1 MSHDD
6 FAVEPVPG
14 LPETPPKG
22 EVILWQGRPETWAL
36 ARQSLNLHWIAG
48 YFAVLAVWRAGVSS
62 ASMPMGAALATAIPF
77 LVIGLVCCAILLGI
91 AWVQA
96 RNTMYTITT
105 SRVAMRI
112 GAALTVTVNLPFT
125 RIESA
130 DLSLGRNGTGTIALT
145 TAGDVRLA
153 YMVLWPHLRPW
164 QFKRTQ
170 PALRAI
176 PDAARVSRILAD
188 AAQTRINQPQVS
200 RAPSRAA
207 VAAE

>member
-36 ARQSLNLHWIAG
+36 AREALNIHWIAG
-48 YFAVLAVWRAGVSS
+48 YFAVLAVWRVGVSS
-62 ASMPMGAALATAIPF
+62 AAMPLASALATAIPF
-77 LVIGLVCCAILLGI
+77 LLIGLVCCAILLAM
-91 AWVQA
+91 AWIQA

-105 SRVAMRI
+105 ARVAMRI
-112 GAALTVTVNLPFT
+112 GAALTITVNLPFT
-125 RIESA
+125 RIVSA
-130 DLSLGRNGTGTIALT
+130 DLSLGRKGNGTIALST
-145 TAGDVRLA
+145 VGDVRLS

-164 QFKRTQ
+164 QFKHTQ

-176 PDAARVSRILAD
+176 PDAERVARILAT
-188 AAQTRINQPQVS
+188 AAETRVSQPEVS
-200 RAPSRAA
+200 RAPAQA
-207 VAAE
+207 TVAAE